1 MTTTDGKIYSKSDLI
16 PMLKLRNQNVKA
28 EEEEEKKHSSLIKES
43 CLILTG
49 ITRPNKQ
56 RNLSV

>member
-28 EEEEEKKHSSLIKES
+28 EEEKKHSSLIKES